1 MRKAICTQLN
11 GKYAAIPAVV
21 ACIIAVALLSGIAGS
36 SAPQL
41 SEGERIYTSACV
53 ACHGADALTI
63 RPVARHAG
71 GGVNSLP
78 LAQLRSAGTR
88 DAGEQSHRDDAGHD
102 RRNRGVLT
110 IELGADCFAHAE
122 GLNPETTKIG
132 SGTHRRRCSCS
143 SNMTKSSSCYV
154 VASIAMKRLLRDSHS
169 VGCAKTPSRSAV
181 Y

>member
-1 MRKAICTQLN
+1 M
-11 GKYAAIPAVV
+11 
-21 ACIIAVALLSGIAGS
+21 
-36 SAPQL
+36 
-41 SEGERIYTSACV
+41 
-53 ACHGADALTI
+53 
-63 RPVARHAG
+63 ARHAG

-102 RRNRGVLT
+102 RRNRRVLT

-181 Y
+181 YGSFAIIATSIADITSPPSTPSTAAPRIWFVSPS